1 MKVNERLGGILSII
15 GALVGIIGTML
26 IFLSWYQTAM
36 AAEAAEPGCEILLKT
51 LMPALG
57 DVGIIA
63 GVIYLVSAY
72 GFFTHRNWAFKLAIV
87 ANVLALQGGFF
98 LNVPLMAADLPPIYF
113 AIFFPNV
120 ALYFLLTR
128 WVGKLPWS
136 RILLGLVAGIAF
148 VLCLMNGIASW
159 SRIITIGAPI
169 FMLVQRL
176 HWVAMIGF
184 GIVTVGILLR
194 PRDWMRILCIGAAV
208 TELVVGI
215 PLAQA
220 TTIQLARFSLFSLAP
235 IMSLVL
241 LVICLWPR
249 LWTRLAGDTEEIE

>member
-1 MKVNERLGGILSII
+1 MEIRERLGGILTLI
-15 GALVGIIGTML
+15 GGLLGIIGTML
-26 IFLSWYQTAM
+26 LFMSWYQPAM

-63 GVIYLVSAY
+63 GVIYLLSAY
-72 GFFTHRNWAFKLAIV
+72 GFFTHRAWAFKLAVV

-98 LNVPLMAADLPPIYF
+98 LNVPFMAADLPPVYF

-120 ALYFLLTR
+120 VLYFLLMR
-128 WVGKLPWS
+128 LVGGLSWS
-136 RILLGLVAGIAF
+136 RILLGLGAGIAF

-176 HWVAMIGF
+176 HWVAMIGW
-184 GIVTVGILLR
+184 GVITVGILLA
-194 PRDWMRILCIGAAV
+194 PKDWMRILGIGAAV

-235 IMSLVL
+235 IISLVL
-241 LVICLWPR
+241 LVIFLWPR
-249 LWTRLAGDTEEIE
+249 LWTRLTGDGEN

>member
-1 MKVNERLGGILSII
+1 
-15 GALVGIIGTML
+15 ML
-26 IFLSWYQTAM
+26 LFMSWYQTAM

-63 GVIYLVSAY
+63 GVIYLLSAY
-72 GFFTHRNWAFKLAIV
+72 GFFTHRAWAFKLAVV

-98 LNVPLMAADLPPIYF
+98 LNVPFMAADLPPVYF

-120 ALYFLLTR
+120 VLYFLLTR
-128 WVGKLPWS
+128 LVGRLSWS
-136 RILLGLVAGIAF
+136 RILLGLGAGIAF

-176 HWVAMIGF
+176 HWVAMIAWGV
-184 GIVTVGILLR
+184 ITVGILLA
-194 PRDWMRILCIGAAV
+194 PRDWMRILGIGAAI
-208 TELVVGI
+208 TELIVGI
-215 PLAQA
+215 PLAYA

-235 IMSLVL
+235 IICLVL
-241 LVICLWPR
+241 LVIFLWPR
-249 LWTRLAGDTEEIE
+249 LWTRLTGDGEN

>member
-1 MKVNERLGGILSII
+1 MEIRERLGGILTLI
-15 GALVGIIGTML
+15 GGLVGIIGTML
-26 IFLSWYQTAM
+26 LFMSWYQPAM

-57 DVGIIA
+57 DVGIVA
-63 GVIYLVSAY
+63 GVIYLLSAY
-72 GFFTHRNWAFKLAIV
+72 GFFTHRTWAFKLAVV

-98 LNVPLMAADLPPIYF
+98 LNVPFMAADLPPVYF

-120 ALYFLLTR
+120 VLYFLIMR
-128 WVGKLPWS
+128 YVGRLPWS
-136 RILLGLVAGIAF
+136 RILLALGTGIAF

-159 SRIITIGAPI
+159 SRILTIGAPI

-176 HWVAMIGF
+176 HWVAMLGF
-184 GIVTVGILLR
+184 GVTTVGILLR
-194 PRDWMRILCIGAAV
+194 PRDWMRILVIGAAV

-220 TTIQLARFSLFSLAP
+220 TTVQLARFSLFSLAP
-235 IMSLVL
+235 ILSFVL
-241 LVICLWPR
+241 LVICLWPNLWAR
-249 LWTRLAGDTEEIE
+249 LVKAEEES

>member
-1 MKVNERLGGILSII
+1 MEIRERLGGILTLI
-15 GALVGIIGTML
+15 GGLVGIIGTML
-26 IFLSWYQTAM
+26 LFMSWYQPAM

-63 GVIYLVSAY
+63 GVIYLLSAY
-72 GFFTHRNWAFKLAIV
+72 GFFTHRSWAFKLAVV

-98 LNVPLMAADLPPIYF
+98 LNVPFMAADLPPVYF

-120 ALYFLLTR
+120 VLYFLIMRL
-128 WVGKLPWS
+128 VGRLSWS
-136 RILLGLVAGIAF
+136 RILLGLGTGIAF

-176 HWVAMIGF
+176 HWVAMLGW
-184 GIVTVGILLR
+184 GVVTVGILLR
-194 PRDWMRILCIGAAV
+194 PRDWMRILAIGAAV

-235 IMSLVL
+235 ILSLIL
-241 LVICLWPR
+241 LVICLWPG
-249 LWTRLAGDTEEIE
+249 LWTRLTGDGEN

>member
-1 MKVNERLGGILSII
+1 MEIRERLGGILTLI

-26 IFLSWYQTAM
+26 IFMAWYQTALS
-36 AAEAAEPGCEILLKT
+36 AEAAEPGCEILLKY

-63 GVIYLVSAY
+63 GVIYLVSSY
-72 GFFTHRNWAFKLAIV
+72 GFFTHRSWAFKLAVV
-87 ANVLALQGGFF
+87 ANVLALQGAFF
-98 LNVPLMAADLPPIYF
+98 LNVPLMAAGLPPIYF
-113 AIFFPNV
+113 TLFFPNV
-120 ALYFLLTR
+120 VLYFLIMR
-128 WVGKLPWS
+128 MVGGVSWG
-136 RILLGLVAGIAF
+136 RILLGMATGIAF

-159 SRIITIGAPI
+159 SRILTIGAPI
-169 FMLVQRL
+169 FTLVQRL
-176 HWVAMIGF
+176 HWVAMAGF
-184 GIVTVGILLR
+184 GIITVGILLR
-194 PRDWMRILCIGAAV
+194 PRDWMRILCIGVAV

-235 IMSLVL
+235 ILSLIL

-249 LWTRLAGDTEEIE
+249 LWNRLAGTTEES